1 MERLTKQLEL
11 WGHAVP
17 PEQVAPIPGGYAGEA
32 IERLARFENFY
43 CDLLQAQAAYTAEL
57 DALKREGK
65 TRSVRFRELMGKK
78 LQNAD
83 ILIRLKYYGLE

>member
-1 MERLTKQLEL
+1 MKHHCVCTSLLLRFGDLYHVRDLVDFAIGSRVVRL
-11 WGHAVP
+11 HSHIA
-17 PEQVAPIPGGYAGEA
+17 
-32 IERLARFENFY
+32 
-43 CDLLQAQAAYTAEL
+43 DLLQAQAAYTAEL

>member
-1 MERLTKQLEL
+1 MERLTKKLEPQ
-11 WGHAVP
+11 GHTVP
-17 PEQVAPIPGGYAGEA
+17 PGQVTPVPDGYAGEA

-43 CDLLQAQAAYTAEL
+43 CDLLRAQTEYTAEL
-57 DALKREGK
+57 DALKREDK

>member
-43 CDLLQAQAAYTAEL
+43 CDLLPVSYTHL
-57 DALKREGK
+57 GRRLHLKALRRAGHPHP
-65 TRSVRFRELMGKK
+65 RRPAL
-78 LQNAD
+78 
-83 ILIRLKYYGLE
+83 